1 MCGCGAR
8 VTIAVV
14 GSRTGVQR
22 CRTSGA
28 STVRWGCT
36 VDGDG
41 STARRWQHSSRRR
54 WQHNTAM
61 AALQV
66 VMAMQV
72 TEPQSVMTAKIDAAL
87 MIQQPCHTRM

>member
-1 MCGCGAR
+1 
-8 VTIAVV
+8 
-14 GSRTGVQR
+14 
-22 CRTSGA
+22 
-28 STVRWGCT
+28 VRWGCT

-41 STARRWQHSSRRR
+41 STARR

-72 TEPQSVMTAKIDAAL
+72 TELQAVMTAKIADAAL
-87 MIQQPCHTRM
+87 VVQQPCRTRM

>member
-1 MCGCGAR
+1 M
-8 VTIAVV
+8 
-14 GSRTGVQR
+14 
-22 CRTSGA
+22 
-28 STVRWGCT
+28 RWGCT

-41 STARRWQHSSRRR
+41 STARR

-72 TEPQSVMTAKIDAAL
+72 TELQAVMTAKIDAAL
-87 MIQQPCHTRM
+87 VVQQPCHTRM